1 MFDHHGSTVAVTHS
15 KTGIESLFKVPM
27 AVTLREVH
35 TCIFAI
41 QGLFKIRCFHI
52 KKKKKSLNS
61 SFYLHGYLCS
71 KCYRNTKWSLHEK
84 NIASEDDQEQTV
96 SSHK

>member
-52 KKKKKSLNS
+52 KKKKKFKQQFLLARLSLLKVLQKHQMVTS
-61 SFYLHGYLCS
+61 
-71 KCYRNTKWSLHEK
+71 
-84 NIASEDDQEQTV
+84 
-96 SSHK
+96 